1 MKRNLLSIVLTVSL
15 AAMVLTGCG
24 SKEEKIPVAEE
35 VKTVATEVKKA
46 DEEPEAVEEEEED
59 ESVEETAEESDESEE
74 DLFDPYAIDYIQNVP
89 LKIGNNLGD
98 EIAQIYV
105 VMSRD
110 KDWGPDLLAGA
121 NGYMIADGEVA
132 SGLTLTYGE
141 GDSLID
147 IRVVTA
153 SGDDIEFNE
162 IDVIESKTD
171 TIVLSLNY
179 DTDAQEYYC
188 SLESVKDN

>member
-46 DEEPEAVEEEEED
+46 DEEPEVVEEEEED

-98 EIAQIYV
+98 EIAALI
-105 VMSRD
+105 MS
-110 KDWGPDLLAGA
+110 G
-121 NGYMIADGEVA
+121 
-132 SGLTLTYGE
+132 
-141 GDSLID
+141 
-147 IRVVTA
+147 
-153 SGDDIEFNE
+153 
-162 IDVIESKTD
+162 
-171 TIVLSLNY
+171 
-179 DTDAQEYYC
+179 
-188 SLESVKDN
+188 